1 MKTTMKL
8 LLPLAGFALLAIPSL
23 RADAEPA
30 PAASARPDARPEM
43 RDRMIDRMLERRDRR
58 HEMGERMA
66 KELGLSAEQK
76 NKMKSLLRQQ
86 RDAAEAIMDDDSLSR
101 DQQRTKLRELGQSS
115 EAQRRAVLT
124 PEQQKKADEMRARAR
139 ERMEER
145 RDKMEHRRER
155 MRHFRRD
162 RDRNRGRDYDH
173 PRD

>member
-1 MKTTMKL
+1 MKITTKL
-8 LLPLAGFALLAIPSL
+8 LLPLAGLALLAIPTL
-23 RADAEPA
+23 RADADAGPE
-30 PAASARPDARPEM
+30 ARPEK
-43 RDRMIDRMLERRDRR
+43 RDRMIDRMLDQRERRQ
-58 HEMGERMA
+58 EMGERIA

-76 NKMKSLLRQQ
+76 TKMKSLLRQQ
-86 RDAAEAIMDDDSLSR
+86 RAAAEAIMDDEKLTR
-101 DQQRTKLRELGQSS
+101 DQRRDKLRELGQNS
-115 EAQRRAVLT
+115 ENQRRAVLT

-145 RDKMEHRRER
+145 RDRMEHRRER